1 MRFTLSAILA
11 VGFVLPLQA
20 QGLDPESK
28 TPYQLRVV
36 VRTADH
42 PTLTKHFRAEILKSV
57 SSSLQAALGAIG
69 TVEVIDLNSTPIE
82 DRESLWKLVDEKGLE
97 ALDGVN
103 TGGVG
108 KTHFISIDFADGK
121 YEIRTRQHDGT
132 CGFSTPIIRKAVH
145 GDRGFV
151 GRLAGLAVAQDFG
164 LVGTFDPN
172 GPQVS
177 LVFKAGELGPMDAW
191 VKKGD
196 VFAVVQVKQ
205 GRRTLPKVPKGK
217 AKAEKAEPALP
228 AISGTRVDGVLLH
241 VIDGPRNGLCVCKVY
256 NRYKDQLPRDG
267 STLGYRA
274 VRLGTG
280 EGLLKLQLTDASGSP
295 HRSDAVQARVGVND
309 FPDAARDREEMK
321 FSEGVFTSRE
331 TFKNIAFVVVKSGD
345 LPLARIPIEIY
356 PDRLAVRRV
365 NLSPSSEPAP
375 AVLAAADML
384 DRARSARVIQA
395 RAFEQ
400 IAMMQEKERQK
411 ALEFGQAALE
421 SLSKEEDA
429 LRADIARLRERYK
442 ADSPPGLFEQ
452 SDREV
457 KALESKSRELRG
469 HLTKLKEVIRIEND
483 PGTAAARKKIEGLL
497 VDAKGH
503 VGNLD
508 LDKAIANYEEA
519 VKLAMASEPDAV
531 PPIETALTELK
542 KLWEVKS
549 PEHAAARKFV
559 YETWANLAQPVD
571 VKNALP
577 EARKAFQICKSAT
590 DVFSV
595 RKMYLTGP
603 QVLER
608 YAENLKKMLD
618 EAADDDERKAL
629 AAYEKTT
636 EELNKLLN
644 DLGKELGDK

>member
-1 MRFTLSAILA
+1 MRLALSAVLA
-11 VGFVLPLQA
+11 IGLVLPLHA

-28 TPYQLRVV
+28 APYQLRVV

-42 PTLTKHFRAEILKSV
+42 PTLTKHFRAEIMKNV

-69 TVEVIDLNSTPIE
+69 TVEVIDLNSTPV
-82 DRESLWKLVDEKGLE
+82 ESRDPLWKLVDEKGLE
-97 ALDGVN
+97 ALDSVN
-103 TGGVG
+103 TSATG
-108 KTHFISIDFADGK
+108 KTHFISIDFVDGK
-121 YEIRTRQHDGT
+121 YEFRTRQHDGT
-132 CGFSTPIIRKAVH
+132 IGFSTPIIRKTVH

-177 LVFKAGELGPMDAW
+177 LVLKAGELGPLDAW

-217 AKAEKAEPALP
+217 AKAEKVEPAAP

-256 NRYKDQLPRDG
+256 NRYKDWFPRDG
-267 STLGYRA
+267 LTLGYRA

-280 EGLLKLQLTDASGSP
+280 EGLLKLQLTDSSGVP
-295 HRSDAVQARVGVND
+295 HRSDSVQARVGVND
-309 FPDAARDREEMK
+309 FPDANRDREEMK
-321 FSEGVFTSRE
+321 FSEGIFTSRE

-345 LPLARIPIEIY
+345 LPLARIPVEIY
-356 PDRLAVRRV
+356 PDRLAVLKV
-365 NLSPSSEPAP
+365 NLSPSAEPAP
-375 AVLAAADML
+375 AMLAAADML
-384 DRARSARVIQA
+384 DRARSARVMQA

-400 IAMMQEKERQK
+400 IATIQEKERQK
-411 ALEFGQAALE
+411 ALEFGQAALD
-421 SLSKEEDA
+421 SLSKEGDA

-442 ADSPPGLFEQ
+442 ADSPPGLFEP

-457 KALESKSRELRG
+457 KALENKTRELLG
-469 HLTKLKEVIRIEND
+469 HLAKLAEVIRLEND
-483 PGTAAARKKIEGLL
+483 PMTAAARKKIEGLL

-503 VGNLD
+503 EGNLD

-519 VKLAMASEPDAV
+519 LKLAMASEPASV
-531 PPIETALTELK
+531 ESTQTALTGLK

-549 PEHAAARKFV
+549 PEHAAARKFI
-559 YETWANLAQPVD
+559 YATWVNLAQPLD

-577 EARKAFQICKSAT
+577 EARKAFLICKSAG
-590 DVFSV
+590 DKFSV

-603 QVLER
+603 QVLEK
-608 YAENLKKMLD
+608 YAEHLKKMLD
-618 EAADDDERKAL
+618 DATDDEERKAL

-644 DLGKELGDK
+644 DLGDK